1 MPTYVAMRLT
11 SSKKL
16 YGAAATRPFACLH
29 IFVGAGAMG
38 LTRLVSY
45 AVAVVEGD
53 IVDSQF

>member
-1 MPTYVAMRLT
+1 MPTYVAMQLT

-16 YGAAATRPFACLH
+16 YGAAAIRPFTCLH
-29 IFVGAGAMG
+29 IFVGAGTMD

-53 IVDSQF
+53 IVGSQF